1 MRYGLALMAIASGA
15 TAVVIAVPAQ
25 AQSGQSQGAA
35 VDPALEALDDLPPL
49 SPIDESIPDDVPAID
64 EAPPPDSAGWEVEWP
79 DLGTP
84 LAPLEALPP
93 VNTVAGD
100 EDIPLP
106 GAMEEPAVEQ
116 AEATTD
122 SGGEAV
128 AELPVR
134 PDRPV
139 RVGNGLV
146 DYRVVLDGVDDIADD
161 RFDARFAA
169 LSQLRINDG
178 DPANRAQIGARVR
191 EDILLVDQLMRGQG
205 YYDATVTSAI
215 ERGEDELLVR
225 FGVDPGPRYTYDAIR
240 FTGLDALG
248 AGEPERLR
256 GAFVVRP
263 LDGPLSAGEPIAVGD
278 PIVADNLV
286 AAQATL
292 TTEMRETGY
301 PFGVVGQE
309 TVTIDHDVRT
319 GILDQPVA
327 PGDRLRFGT
336 IIADDAGLF
345 GPRHIQRIARF
356 DPGQWYKASDT
367 EDLRRALIAT
377 GLVGSVEIVPRANA
391 DGQMVDVAVAVTP
404 APPRTV
410 AGQLGF
416 SSGQGIRAEVS
427 WEHRNLFP
435 PEGAL
440 ILRAIAGTRE
450 QLGSVTYRRNNWLAR
465 DRVLTAQALVSA
477 TDTDAFEA
485 RTITLNARVER
496 ASTLIYQKVWSWA
509 AGVEVIGTD
518 ELAFVP
524 ARNADV
530 RERYFI
536 GGLFGLVSYDRSND
550 LLDPVRGFRLT
561 ARVAPE
567 VSFNNGTMPYV
578 RAQFDATGYLPVSDR
593 IVLAGRVRIGAIVG
607 AERDAIAPSRRYYSG
622 GGGSVRGYGYQ
633 QIGPRSADND
643 PVGGTGLFEVAAEAR
658 IKLFGAFSVVP
669 FIDAG
674 NVYDSSFPDITDVG
688 NLQYGAGI
696 GIRYATNFG
705 PLRVDV
711 GTPINPR
718 PGDSKIGV
726 YVSLGQAF

>member
-1 MRYGLALMAIASGA
+1 MRYGLALMAIAGGVTVCIVSTPARSQNAA
-15 TAVVIAVPAQ
+15 T
-25 AQSGQSQGAA
+25 
-35 VDPALEALDDLPPL
+35 DPALEALDSLPPL
-49 SPIDESIPDDVPAID
+49 SPIDESVPEDVPDID
-64 EAPPPDSAGWEVEWP
+64 EAPLPDAAGWDVDWP

-84 LAPLEALPP
+84 LQPLEALPP
-93 VNTVAGD
+93 AEIVAGD
-100 EDIPLP
+100 DAMPLSD
-106 GAMEEPAVEQ
+106 AVDDSAVEQ
-116 AEATTD
+116 AEATPD
-122 SGGEAV
+122 GGSEAV
-128 AELPVR
+128 AER
-134 PDRPV
+134 PSGMGGPA
-139 RVGNGLV
+139 RVGTGMI
-146 DYRVVLDGVDDIADD
+146 DYRVVLDGIDDIADD
-161 RFDARFAA
+161 RFEARFAA
-169 LSQLRINDG
+169 LSELRINDG
-178 DPANRAQIGARVR
+178 DPANRAQIGARTR
-191 EDILLVDQLMRGQG
+191 EDVLLIDQLMRGQG
-205 YYDATVTSAI
+205 YYDATITSAI
-215 ERGEDELLVR
+215 EREEDELLVR
-225 FGVDPGPRYTYDAIR
+225 FAVDPGPRYTYDAIR
-240 FTGLDALG
+240 FSGLDALG
-248 AGEPERLR
+248 TGEADRLVA
-256 GAFVVRP
+256 AFTVPVNDEP
-263 LDGPLSAGEPIAVGD
+263 ANEGTPIAVGD

-301 PFGVVGQE
+301 PFGAVGQE

-336 IIADDAGLF
+336 IVAEDAGLF

-356 DPGQWYKASDT
+356 DPGEWFKASDT

-377 GLVGSVEIVPRANA
+377 GLVGSVEIAPRANA
-391 DGQMVDVAVAVTP
+391 DGQTVDVAVSVTP

-410 AGQLGF
+410 SGQLGF
-416 SSGQGIRAEVS
+416 SSGQGIRAEVA

-465 DRVLTAQALVSA
+465 DRVLTAQALVSG

-509 AGVEVIGTD
+509 AGVEIIGTD

-536 GGLFGLVSYDRSND
+536 GGLFGLLSYDRSND

-578 RAQFDATGYLPVSDR
+578 RAQFDATGYVPLSDR
-593 IVLAGRVRIGAIVG
+593 IVLAGRARIGAIVG

-658 IKLFGAFSVVP
+658 IKLFGAFSIVP

-688 NLQYGAGI
+688 DLQYGAGI